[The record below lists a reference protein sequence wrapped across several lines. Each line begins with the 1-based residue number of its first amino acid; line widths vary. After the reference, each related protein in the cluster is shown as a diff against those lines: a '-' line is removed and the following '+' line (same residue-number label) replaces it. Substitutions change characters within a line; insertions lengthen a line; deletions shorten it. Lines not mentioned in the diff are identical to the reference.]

1 VNDDP
6 KLEGVISLEDLK
18 YAERGWEV
26 YPFLQPVAVDGVL
39 YAHYFT
45 SGVMGRPVTSARA
58 LVKAKHT
65 SAVMGHVQT
74 TDIYMGDTRPD
85 GTGIIGLF
93 SGTCYLHDEAYLGFQ
108 GNACRRQVWML
119 HDVEDGDFDPLPVR
133 LSYLKSKYGKKKR

>member
-1 VNDDP
+1 
-6 KLEGVISLEDLK
+6 
-18 YAERGWEV
+18 
-26 YPFLQPVAVDGVL
+26 VDGVL